1 MALLPVVSDKLL
13 QLEERL
19 IHRRISGVK
28 EVINI
33 LSVICSATRLLY
45 TEKSSFTKN
54 NHTTVYSKLYGLCP
68 NISMTHSF
76 PVGSSYYEASPSDK
90 NDIKVSQLVKFVRSS
105 STTSERINKELEKLK
120 KSVKQ
125 NEDEVMENLNSFQTN
140 LGVITERKRLERRK
154 FTPWI
159 LDHLTVTKRNKEK
172 EIFKWQRSS
181 QKSWSSGKIKNITK
195 TRSTAPYYDI
205 TSLFL

>member
-1 MALLPVVSDKLL
+1 MALLPVLSDKLF

-19 IHRRISGVK
+19 IHRRNSGVK

-33 LSVICSATRLLY
+33 FSVICSATRLLY
-45 TEKSSFTKN
+45 TENSSFTKN
-54 NHTTVYSKLYGLCP
+54 NHTAVYSKLYSLCP
-68 NISMTHSF
+68 NISMTHSY
-76 PVGSSYYEASPSDK
+76 PVSSSHYDASPSEK

-125 NEDEVMENLNSFQTN
+125 DEDEVMENLNTFQTH
-140 LGVITERKRLERRK
+140 LGVITERKKLERRK

-159 LDHLTVTKRNKEK
+159 LDQLTDTQRNRKK
-172 EIFKWQRSS
+172 EIFKWQRNT
-181 QKSWSSGKIKNITK
+181 QKSWSSVKMKHITK
-195 TRSTAPYYDI
+195 TRSAEPYYDI